1 MWLLLTLIWCILP
14 RVSRS
19 KKLRRSQSVNDSWEM
34 MHSIYHTASLCFSYW
49 ERCIKR
55 CAFCPFGISAPSFSV
70 IQSEISSRWRFW
82 QLATSIKM
90 NFLPEAV
97 PAQASYPLPVVKPCS
112 SMQVPR
118 LSWKEKQAIESDTWI
133 ISAVFFSYS
142 GSPILDIS
150 WHDVTE
156 INKNILAKY
165 VVFFVIDN
173 FFAIFSNKI
182 CNYSN
187 IYVYIYFFSQVLQV
201 WNPGLSFQILF
212 HR

>member
-1 MWLLLTLIWCILP
+1 MAFLAVGNLDQNELLAGGRSCTGLLP
-14 RVSRS
+14 SRG
-19 KKLRRSQSVNDSWEM
+19 W
-34 MHSIYHTASLCFSYW
+34 W
-49 ERCIKR
+49 
-55 CAFCPFGISAPSFSV
+55 G
-70 IQSEISSRWRFW
+70 
-82 QLATSIKM
+82 
-90 NFLPEAV
+90 
-97 PAQASYPLPVVKPCS
+97 VVKPCS

-201 WNPGLSFQILF
+201 WNPGLSFHWYQQAHHFITQNPPNCSWPTWLESSQIPDQPRSEAPMPLLAGNRSALVCILVLLLHGVWYRVSTWPKF
-212 HR
+212 